1 MKPESRVN
9 PFDAGILHFFNQFVH
24 RSWAFDSFIVL
35 ISSNHL
41 IKGGVLVA
49 LIWWVWFRDS
59 NIETRELIF
68 AGVIASLIAIV
79 LARVLAHVL
88 VFRERPIN
96 NAGLHLKLPYTL
108 DEASLI
114 HWSSFPSDHAVVFF
128 ALATSIWFVSRGAGA
143 FALCYTTVVVCLTR
157 VYLGIHYPTDMLAGA
172 ILGIGIARLAKIPE
186 IRIQLSRAA
195 MEWLEKSPG
204 LFYAFFFLLTFQ
216 LATIFDPARGIVTFF
231 RKVLEGALAH

>member
-1 MKPESRVN
+1 MN

-24 RSWAFDSFIVL
+24 RSWVFDSFIVL

-59 NIETRELIF
+59 NLETRELIF
-68 AGVIASLIAIV
+68 AGVIASLLAVV

-88 VFRERPIN
+88 VFRERPIYN
-96 NAGLHLKLPYTL
+96 TGLHLKLPYTL
-108 DEASLI
+108 DEDSLI

-128 ALATSIWFVSRGAGA
+128 ALATSIWFVSRAAGA

-172 ILGIGIARLAKIPE
+172 ILGIGIARLAKIPAV
-186 IRIQLSRAA
+186 RIQLSRTA

-216 LATIFDPARGIVTFF
+216 IATIFDPARNIVSFF
-231 RKVLEGALAH
+231 RKVLEVVLAH